1 MHQKE
6 QKRESRGVS
15 ASVLERDRGK
25 KKRRGG
31 GGGSCKS
38 AARALASRRRGAN
51 GPRGDGA
58 RFDTIRSLAR
68 GEARRHGGK
77 ERRPCR
83 CLKLDRAIHSLLP
96 SPSASPPRSRAETV
110 RPREPLQCRANI
122 SAAHSLVVWRAAL
135 TFRSLPGVALVAALR
150 FPYASAA
157 LAFVSLRRPPDG
169 RRAPFSPPRVEIP
182 S

>member
-25 KKRRGG
+25 KRGG
-31 GGGSCKS
+31 GGGGV
-38 AARALASRRRGAN
+38 ASRQRGRWQAGGRGAN

-58 RFDTIRSLAR
+58 RFDTIRSLGR

-96 SPSASPPRSRAETV
+96 SPSASPP
-110 RPREPLQCRANI
+110 
-122 SAAHSLVVWRAAL
+122 
-135 TFRSLPGVALVAALR
+135 SLPRRDG
-150 FPYASAA
+150 PSARPSPVPCHHFGCPLLGR
-157 LAFVSLRRPPDG
+157 LARCTHLPEPSWRCPCRRPSVSLCLCCSGLRLASSTTRRTQS
-169 RRAPFSPPRVEIP
+169 AV
-182 S
+182 